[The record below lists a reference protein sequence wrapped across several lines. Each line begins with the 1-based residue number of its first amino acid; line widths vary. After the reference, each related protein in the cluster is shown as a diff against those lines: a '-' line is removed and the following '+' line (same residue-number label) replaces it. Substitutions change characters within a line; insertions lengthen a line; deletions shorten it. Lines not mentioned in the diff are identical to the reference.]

1 MEEIAGR
8 FSLIGFYV
16 SPRELIWLTGAVGAE
31 ATLAGFA
38 VTAGFSLPA
47 LLLLAIPALACW
59 AALKLRVDGAV
70 IERWV
75 VDMALFVTRGRVLA
89 TGRQRP
95 ESGTARLRISLEYEI
110 VSPVHSLRRGH
121 RNDRGFR
128 FESID

>member
-1 MEEIAGR
+1 MEDIAGR

-16 SPRELIWLTGAVGAE
+16 SPRELIWLTGAAGAE
-31 ATLAGFA
+31 AVLAGFA

-47 LLLLAIPALACW
+47 LLVLAIPALGCW

-75 VDMALFVTRGRVLA
+75 MDMALFIARGRVLS

-95 ESGTARLRISLEYEI
+95 DFGAVRLRIRLDYEI
-110 VSPVHSLRRGH
+110 DSPVHALRRG
-121 RNDRGFR
+121 RRSTQGFR
-128 FESID
+128 FEAID